1 MTIQLV
7 PSSNGTTSS
16 ATTQSAIQAITSET
30 LDTDNKGLR
39 IGTLSITVKSTS
51 FNAADS
57 TVVLQMSN
65 NNSNWENVTDGSMTI
80 ATGSATQSLTPVTY
94 LAMRY
99 YRVVYTPNSNTAGTI
114 KILANLL

>member
-7 PSSNGTTSS
+7 PSGNGTTSPPTTKS
-16 ATTQSAIQAITSET
+16 ALLALTSET

-39 IGTLSITVKSTS
+39 IGTLSITVVSAS
-51 FNAADS
+51 FNSADA

-65 NNSNWENVTDGSMTI
+65 NNSTWENVVDGSLTI

-99 YRVVYTPNSNTAGTI
+99 YRVVYTPNTNTAGTI
-114 KILANLL
+114 QILANLL